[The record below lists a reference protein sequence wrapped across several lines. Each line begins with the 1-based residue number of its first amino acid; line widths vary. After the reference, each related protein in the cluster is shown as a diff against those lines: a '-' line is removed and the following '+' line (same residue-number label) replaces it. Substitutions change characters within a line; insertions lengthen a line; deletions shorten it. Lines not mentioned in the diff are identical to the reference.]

1 MGKAVSKWVGLFLG
15 LPSSS
20 QHKSDE
26 GAGLW
31 YNQQT
36 AINHY
41 ILWWGAKV
49 PNTDCGKWSRA
60 GAIWHNP

>member
-1 MGKAVSKWVGLFLG
+1 MGKAVSRWVGLFLG

-36 AINHY
+36 AIQRSKLVGDQRIAAAGPPDP
-41 ILWWGAKV
+41 ILGLL
-49 PNTDCGKWSRA
+49 
-60 GAIWHNP
+60 